1 MESVSGYSSKSV
13 SSSNVSS
20 SNIDILQL
28 LAFVVLPVRLVY
40 AWMYISAPLRRMV
53 LASGKLDPNSPLWVG
68 HKFNSFLPHA
78 SNILWLHDFVRYLV
92 LHPDVLASFLW
103 VFTII
108 ELLTGL
114 GIALGL
120 LSRLS
125 AIGGTLLPLGMLLGA
140 GWQGATCLDEWQ
152 IGSTGVAMGLT
163 LFFAGSGVLSVDC
176 LLMNKYPKLKESGW
190 FKWLGSGPIF
200 DNPAFN
206 KMAIVGALFALFVTM
221 GTNQY
226 FQGGVW
232 GKLHNFGKVLD
243 VKVSNAHIQNGNLVF
258 EAYRISGSSAAMAWI
273 PKIDLIKD
281 GKVVYTWDQKA
292 ITSLPPSSVKNIYI
306 NKAKINQYAL
316 GMRLGAKA
324 IITLPLPQNLNL
336 THGQYTLVLHEIG
349 GQKFS
354 TTFTY

>member
-1 MESVSGYSSKSV
+1 M
-13 SSSNVSS
+13 
-20 SNIDILQL
+20 
-28 LAFVVLPVRLVY
+28 
-40 AWMYISAPLRRMV
+40 

-78 SNILWLHDFVRYLV
+78 SNILWIHDFVRYLV
-92 LHPDVLASFLW
+92 LHPELLASFLW

-108 ELLTGL
+108 EFLTGV

-125 AIGGTLLPLGMLLGA
+125 AIGGALLPLGMLLGA

-163 LFFAGSGVLSVDC
+163 LFFTGSGVLSLDS
-176 LLMNKYPKLKESGW
+176 LLMKKYPDLRKSAW
-190 FKWLGSGPIF
+190 FKWFGSGELF
-200 DNPAFN
+200 ENTAFT
-206 KMAIVGALFALFVTM
+206 KLSVIGAIFALFVTM

-232 GKLHNFGKVLD
+232 GKLHNFGKVLN
-243 VKVSNAHIQNGNLVF
+243 VKIINPHIENQNLVF
-258 EAYRISGSSAAMAWI
+258 TAYRISGSSAAMMWI
-273 PKIDLIKD
+273 PRIDLVKD
-281 GKVVYTWDQKA
+281 DKIIYTWDQKA
-292 ITSLPPSSVKNIYI
+292 ITSLSSSSVKNIYI
-306 NKAKINQYAL
+306 NKAKINRYAL

-336 THGQYTLVLHEIG
+336 IHGTYTIMLHEIG
-349 GQKFS
+349 GQKFGTS
-354 TTFTY
+354 FNY